1 MKKHKNTWTAAILVL
16 LILFILAAVLLLGH
30 KKEDAFVPE
39 ASESISSS
47 EWTEAEKDKTPTL
60 QVPTAQTE
68 ESESVEMRQGD
79 QSDDTQ
85 NIIAEDET
93 ETTSSLS
100 ITKTKED
107 AQKEKPSEPS
117 VTDADLTDP
126 DTVPTYP
133 DEVPTSASQTAD
145 TKQSGNTQTPDS
157 SAAEQGAA
165 KVPAS
170 GTNTGQEAHPGQV
183 YDPAFGWITPSQSM
197 PESIDSD
204 GDVNKQIGTM
214 GGN

>member
-1 MKKHKNTWTAAILVL
+1 MKKHKNTWTAAILIL
-16 LILFILAAVLLLGH
+16 LILLILAVVLLLGC
-30 KKEDAFVPE
+30 KKEDSFVPE

-47 EWTEAEKDKTPTL
+47 EWTETEKEKTPSL
-60 QVPTAQTE
+60 QVPAAQTE

-79 QSDDTQ
+79 QSDDTR
-85 NIIAEDET
+85 NVIAEDET
-93 ETTSSLS
+93 ETISSLS

-107 AQKEKPSEPS
+107 AQKEKPAEPP

-133 DEVPTSASQTAD
+133 DEVPTAESQTPD
-145 TKQSGNTQTPDS
+145 TKQPGKTQTPES
-157 SAAEQGAA
+157 SAATPNSTQP
-165 KVPAS
+165 PAS
-170 GTNTGQEAHPGQV
+170 STNAGQEEHPGQV

-204 GDVNKQIGTM
+204 GDINKQVGTM

>member
-1 MKKHKNTWTAAILVL
+1 MKKHKNTWTASILVL
-16 LILFILAAVLLLGH
+16 LILLILAAVLLLGH

-60 QVPTAQTE
+60 QVPAAQTE
-68 ESESVEMRQGD
+68 ESESVEMRQGN
-79 QSDDTQ
+79 QSDATQ

-107 AQKEKPSEPS
+107 AQKEKPSEPP
-117 VTDADLTDP
+117 VTNADLTDP

-133 DEVPTSASQTAD
+133 DDVSTIESQTSD
-145 TKQSGNTQTPDS
+145 TKRPGKTQTPES
-157 SAAEQGAA
+157 SATTPNSTQP
-165 KVPAS
+165 PAS
-170 GTNTGQEAHPGQV
+170 DTNTGQV

-204 GDVNKQIGTM
+204 GDINKQVGTM